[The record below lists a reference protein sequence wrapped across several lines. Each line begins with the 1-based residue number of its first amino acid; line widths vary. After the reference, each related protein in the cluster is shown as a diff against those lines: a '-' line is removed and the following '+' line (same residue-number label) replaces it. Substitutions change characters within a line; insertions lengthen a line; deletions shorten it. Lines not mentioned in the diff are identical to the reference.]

1 VITDRSKV
9 GKLNGHDVF
18 RLTNYRVLRVPRND
32 NHLSDEQKQD
42 DNQYLRLVRSMLD
55 TKCFYFS
62 YGYDLCNSAQCQFDA
77 KKDVPLWKRAD
88 ERFFWNKFMMRRFIE
103 ASADPDLKL
112 GKFILPL
119 MLGCTVQF
127 LITTTTS
134 FVTNLFS
141 NHHQFSTNNSRRNPA
156 VFYQ

>member
-1 VITDRSKV
+1 
-9 GKLNGHDVF
+9 
-18 RLTNYRVLRVPRND
+18 
-32 NHLSDEQKQD
+32 
-42 DNQYLRLVRSMLD
+42 MLD

-62 YGYDLCNSAQCQFDA
+62 YAYDLTSSAQRQLES

-119 MLGCTVQF
+119 MLGCTLSISFIQ
-127 LITTTTS
+127 TS
-134 FVTNLFS
+134 FGLF
-141 NHHQFSTNNSRRNPA
+141 QLLTY
-156 VFYQ
+156 FY